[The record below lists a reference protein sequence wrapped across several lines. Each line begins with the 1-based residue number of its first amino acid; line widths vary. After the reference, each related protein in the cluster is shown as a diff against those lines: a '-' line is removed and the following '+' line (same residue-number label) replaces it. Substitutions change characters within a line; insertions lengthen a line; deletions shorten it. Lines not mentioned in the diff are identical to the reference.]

1 VVERIKLSA
10 DGKFLEASVVVDD
23 PDALNEPLHLFQRWR
38 KVKNELLETVCAENN
53 EDFFH
58 QNLFPLP
65 VAEKADF

>member
-1 VVERIKLSA
+1 
-10 DGKFLEASVVVDD
+10 
-23 PDALNEPLHLFQRWR
+23 LNEPLHLFQRWR

-65 VAEKADF
+65 VAEKPDF